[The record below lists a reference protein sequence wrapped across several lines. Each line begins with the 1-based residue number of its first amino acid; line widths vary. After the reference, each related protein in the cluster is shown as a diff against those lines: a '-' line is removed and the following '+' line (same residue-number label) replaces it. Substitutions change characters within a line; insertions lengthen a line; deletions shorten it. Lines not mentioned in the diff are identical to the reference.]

1 MFTSWA
7 FGQLAGGGDR
17 IPVLAT
23 VMEKDLFFGFHGLKG
38 HVIGGII
45 GGIVRRAAGRNKTV

>member
-1 MFTSWA
+1 MLASWA
-7 FGQLAGGGDR
+7 FGQGAGGGNG

-23 VMEKDLFFGFHGLKG
+23 VMKKDLFFGFHGLKG
-38 HVIGGII
+38 DVIGGII